1 MFSNEFDFC
10 LKKKRHEC
18 YNCKSIYYD
27 VEQYRNVFISIPKNY
42 SLMKDTVI
50 VINVIIIQK
59 TCYNNFEI
67 INYSRYLFVVFDV
80 LSFNELNNYKKD
92 TITYKFNN
100 F

>member
-50 VINVIIIQK
+50 VINVIII
-59 TCYNNFEI
+59 
-67 INYSRYLFVVFDV
+67 
-80 LSFNELNNYKKD
+80 
-92 TITYKFNN
+92 
-100 F
+100 